1 MSVIADKISSDSR
14 NFLAGVKSSTAKNDR
29 TLNSAMNLS
38 MRLDGKEVE
47 LSDKRRKINAESF
60 DAPQQIQ
67 DNFNEGYVGG
77 YQFGVA
83 DGIAKG
89 VELGRDSVLN
99 PLDGFFKALPIA
111 AVALLSQ
118 IPQLG
123 NLLDIFLPDRKDRL
137 ETEQPN
143 IGTGSDGGFGLGT
156 YGEGMPS
163 DPPIDSQ
170 KNFGS
175 GRDGTFGLGTYGRG
189 RPSDSSDSLP
199 YTTNEDGEVVPV
211 PQSSDTYTYPDGT
224 TLSPGDTVG
233 FDPGSMGGT
242 DSNTQLVVMRQPIIV
257 TKKEM
262 GTVVNNGSQLAVI
275 VSGDQRR
282 SDFINFAQRIT

>member
-1 MSVIADKISSDSR
+1 MSVIANKISSDSR
-14 NFLAGVKSSTAKNDR
+14 NFLAGVKSSTARNDR
-29 TLNSAMNLS
+29 TLNSAINLS
-38 MRLDGKEVE
+38 MRLDEKEVE

-99 PLDGFFKALPIA
+99 PLDEFFKALPIA

-123 NLLDIFLPDRKDRL
+123 NLLDIFLPDRP
-137 ETEQPN
+137 EVEAN
-143 IGTGSDGGFGLGT
+143 EGT
-156 YGEGMPS
+156 YGEGGPS
-163 DPPIDSQ
+163 DPQQEPVITRPPTGE
-170 KNFGS
+170 K
-175 GRDGTFGLGTYGRG
+175 RDGDEPPPGV
-189 RPSDSSDSLP
+189 PHSSDPNVL
-199 YTTNEDGEVVPV
+199 
-211 PQSSDTYTYPDGT
+211 PDGT
-224 TLSPGDTVG
+224 IIKPGDFVG
-233 FDPGSMGGT
+233 GDDMQPVQPMSNTFDLESMGGS
-242 DSNTQLVVMRQPIIV
+242 DSNTQLLVVRQPIIV

-282 SDFINFAQRIT
+282 SDFINYAQRIT

>member
-29 TLNSAMNLS
+29 TLNSAVNLG
-38 MRLDGKEVE
+38 MRLDQKEIE
-47 LSDKRRKINAESF
+47 LSQKRRKINAESF
-60 DAPQQIQ
+60 EEQPQQME
-67 DNFNEGYVGG
+67 DNFNEGYISG
-77 YQFGVA
+77 YQFGTA

-89 VELGRDSVLN
+89 VELGKDSVLN
-99 PLDGFFKALPIA
+99 PLDEFFKALPIA

-123 NLLDIFLPDRKDRL
+123 DLLDIFLPDRKDRL
-137 ETEQPN
+137 EAEQPN
-143 IGTGSDGGFGLGT
+143 VGTGSDGG
-156 YGEGMPS
+156 
-163 DPPIDSQ
+163 
-170 KNFGS
+170 
-175 GRDGTFGLGTYGRG
+175 FGLGTYGRG

-199 YTTNEDGEVVPV
+199 YTTNEDGEVVPI
-211 PQSSDTYTYPDGT
+211 PQSSDT
-224 TLSPGDTVG
+224 TLSPNETVS
-233 FDPGSMGGT
+233 FDPGSMGGA

>member
-14 NFLAGVKSSTAKNDR
+14 NFLAGVKSSTARNDR

-38 MRLDGKEVE
+38 MRLDEKEVE

-67 DNFNEGYVGG
+67 DNFNEGYVSG
-77 YQFGVA
+77 YQFGVK
-83 DGIAKG
+83 DGLSKG
-89 VELGRDSVLN
+89 VELGSNSVLN
-99 PLDGFFKALPIA
+99 PLDKFFGALPIL
-111 AVALLSQ
+111 AVSALSQ

-123 NLLDIFLPDRKDRL
+123 SLLDIFLPNRP
-137 ETEQPN
+137 EVEAN
-143 IGTGSDGGFGLGT
+143 
-156 YGEGMPS
+156 EGRPS
-163 DPPIDSQ
+163 DPPQEPVITRPPTGE
-170 KNFGS
+170 K
-175 GRDGTFGLGTYGRG
+175 RDGDEPPPGV
-189 RPSDSSDSLP
+189 PHSSDP
-199 YTTNEDGEVVPV
+199 NV
-211 PQSSDTYTYPDGT
+211 YPDGT
-224 TLSPGDTVG
+224 VLKPGDFVG
-233 FDPGSMGGT
+233 GDDMQPVQPMSNTFDLESMGGA

>member
-1 MSVIADKISSDSR
+1 M
-14 NFLAGVKSSTAKNDR
+14 
-29 TLNSAMNLS
+29 
-38 MRLDGKEVE
+38 GK
-47 LSDKRRKINAESF
+47 
-60 DAPQQIQ
+60 
-67 DNFNEGYVGG
+67 
-77 YQFGVA
+77 
-83 DGIAKG
+83 
-89 VELGRDSVLN
+89 DSVLN
-99 PLDGFFKALPIA
+99 PLDEFFKALPIA

-123 NLLDIFLPDRKDRL
+123 DLLDIFLPDRKDRL
-137 ETEQPN
+137 EAEQPN
-143 IGTGSDGGFGLGT
+143 VGTGSDGGFGLGT

-211 PQSSDTYTYPDGT
+211 PQSSDT
-224 TLSPGDTVG
+224 TLSPNETVS
-233 FDPGSMGGT
+233 FDPGSMGGA

>member
-67 DNFNEGYVGG
+67 DNFNEGYVSG
-77 YQFGVA
+77 YQFGTA

-89 VELGRDSVLN
+89 VELGKDSVLN
-99 PLDGFFKALPIA
+99 PLDEFFKALPIA

-123 NLLDIFLPDRKDRL
+123 DLLDIFLPDRKDRL
-137 ETEQPN
+137 EAEQPN

-156 YGEGMPS
+156 YGQGMPS

-189 RPSDSSDSLP
+189 RPSDSSD
-199 YTTNEDGEVVPV
+199 
-211 PQSSDTYTYPDGT
+211 T
-224 TLSPGDTVG
+224 TLSPNETVS
-233 FDPGSMGGT
+233 FDPGSMGGA

>member
-60 DAPQQIQ
+60 EAPQQIQ

-99 PLDGFFKALPIA
+99 PLDKFFGALPIL
-111 AVALLSQ
+111 AVSALSQ

-123 NLLDIFLPDRKDRL
+123 SLLDIFLPNRP
-137 ETEQPN
+137 EAEAN
-143 IGTGSDGGFGLGT
+143 EGTGRDGEFGEGT
-156 YGEGMPS
+156 YGEGRPS
-163 DPPIDSQ
+163 DPPQEPVITRPPTGE
-170 KNFGS
+170 K
-175 GRDGTFGLGTYGRG
+175 RDGDEPPPGV
-189 RPSDSSDSLP
+189 PHSSDPNVL
-199 YTTNEDGEVVPV
+199 
-211 PQSSDTYTYPDGT
+211 PDGT
-224 TLSPGDTVG
+224 VIKPGDFVG
-233 FDPGSMGGT
+233 GDDMQPVQPMSNTFDLESMGGS